1 MGAGGF
7 ELGERSE
14 MSIATGRDLWQFGA
28 SELAAAI
35 RRRETSS
42 AEVVEAHLRRIASVN
57 PAVNA
62 VVLEMADQA
71 RAWVQSSGSVCD
83 KTDPSLRT
91 GETRRSSVTITTD
104 SIPGARAR
112 GFAPARR

>member
-1 MGAGGF
+1 
-7 ELGERSE
+7 

-71 RAWVQSSGSVCD
+71 R
-83 KTDPSLRT
+83 
-91 GETRRSSVTITTD
+91 EM
-104 SIPGARAR
+104 ARA
-112 GFAPARR
+112 AD